1 MTIRNFKPEVRT
13 MAYFIKLYLAALVV
27 FFAVDM
33 VWLGVVARNFYRQQL
48 GYLLAS
54 STNWM
59 AAIIF
64 YLLFILGLLVFV
76 LLPGLKEGSLPIT
89 LLRAGLYGLITYAT
103 YDLTNLATLKDF
115 PLLVAVVDMA
125 WGTVLSLIVSLA
137 GFFFGRWMG

>member
-1 MTIRNFKPEVRT
+1 